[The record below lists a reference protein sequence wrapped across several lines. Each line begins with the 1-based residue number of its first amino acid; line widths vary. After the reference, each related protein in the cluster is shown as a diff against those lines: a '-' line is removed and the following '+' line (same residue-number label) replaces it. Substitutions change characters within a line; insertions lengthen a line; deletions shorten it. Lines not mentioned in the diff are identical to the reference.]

1 MAGPLPLFLLRSVLF
16 PHMPMSLHVFE
27 ERYQEMMRDCL
38 DAGSTF
44 GVVAIRE
51 GKEVGGDAV
60 PRGVGTLARIVHVER
75 LPDGRMNLLITG
87 ASRFRVVRPISG
99 KAYAQADVEY
109 LEEESEGVSP
119 RLMASLRSAFKSYLH
134 SLSRVAKGHDEV
146 PELPGEAEALAYLVA
161 ATMETTVDSRQQLL
175 EATDA
180 AERIGLEIRILRR
193 EEDLLKRQVLP
204 TVALPSSFSLN

>member
-27 ERYQEMMRDCL
+27 DRYQEMMRDCL
-38 DAGSTF
+38 DAGSSF

-51 GKEVGGDAV
+51 GQEVGGEAS

-87 ASRFRVVRPISG
+87 ASRFRVVRSIPG
-99 KAYAQADVEY
+99 KAYAQAEVEY
-109 LEEESEGVSP
+109 LLEDSESVPGRLLALLRQAFEGYLRSLRRVAHGVS
-119 RLMASLRSAFKSYLH
+119 
-134 SLSRVAKGHDEV
+134 EV
-146 PELPGEAEALAYLVA
+146 PDLPEEPEALAYLVA
-161 ATMETTVDSRQQLL
+161 ATLETSVEARQELL
-175 EATDA
+175 EAPDA
-180 AERIGLEIRILRR
+180 ADRIRQEIRILRR

-204 TVALPSSFSLN
+204 RAVLPSSFSLN